1 MCAAYCCTLF
11 MTIDSKKWHI
21 TAERSLRQ
29 QFAQLLQFTQLLH
42 FVDQENAQLVI
53 GKTQNLYLLCVFIM
67 SPVNSVSFSGV
78 CVF

>member
-29 QFAQLLQFTQLLH
+29 QFAQLLH

-53 GKTQNLYLLCVFIM
+53 GKTQNLYLLGVFIM

>member
-1 MCAAYCCTLF
+1 MCATYCCTLF
-11 MTIDSKKWHI
+11 MTIESKKWHI

-29 QFAQLLQFTQLLH
+29 QFAPPLH

-53 GKTQNLYLLCVFIM
+53 GKTQSLYLPLCFHM